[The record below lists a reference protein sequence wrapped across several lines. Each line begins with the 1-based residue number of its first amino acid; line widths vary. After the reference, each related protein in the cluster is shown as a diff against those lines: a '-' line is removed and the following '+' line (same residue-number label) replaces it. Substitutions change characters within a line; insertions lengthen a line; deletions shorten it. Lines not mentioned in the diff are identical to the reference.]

1 MPGAGKSTI
10 VNKLEELGFEK
21 FSLGDGIRAEA
32 KRRSIEPSGENL
44 GKIMLEVREK
54 NGPGAVA
61 ELIKEPIQ
69 NSIEEVIIIDGVRS
83 IAEIDVLKKIG
94 DVKLLAIQASS
105 ETRFNF
111 LSSRGRSDD
120 PKTRENFEER
130 DNREI
135 GVGIDKS
142 IENAE
147 DDRSQGWE
155 DLKNYN
161 VNSGDFVIGI
171 TASGTTPYVVEALK
185 KCGENNISTGCITSN
200 PNSPVAN
207 HSNFPIEINVGPEFL
222 TGSSRMKS

>member
-1 MPGAGKSTI
+1 MVKTIDCITGIPGAGKSTI

-94 DVKLLAIQASS
+94 DVKLLAVQASS

-142 IENAE
+142 IENADKIITNHNLTIDE
-147 DDRSQGWE
+147 
-155 DLKNYN
+155 L
-161 VNSGDFVIGI
+161 VNSAKEII
-171 TASGTTPYVVEALK
+171 
-185 KCGENNISTGCITSN
+185 ENWI
-200 PNSPVAN
+200 
-207 HSNFPIEINVGPEFL
+207 
-222 TGSSRMKS
+222 K

>member
-32 KRRSIEPSGENL
+32 KRRNIEPSGENL

-61 ELIKEPIQ
+61 ELIKEPIK
-69 NSIEEVIIIDGVRS
+69 NSIEEVVIIDGVRS

-142 IENAE
+142 IENADKIITNHNLTIDE
-147 DDRSQGWE
+147 
-155 DLKNYN
+155 L
-161 VNSGDFVIGI
+161 VNSAKEII
-171 TASGTTPYVVEALK
+171 
-185 KCGENNISTGCITSN
+185 ENWI
-200 PNSPVAN
+200 
-207 HSNFPIEINVGPEFL
+207 
-222 TGSSRMKS
+222 K

>member
-1 MPGAGKSTI
+1 LVKIIVCITGMPGAGKSTI

-142 IENAE
+142 IENADKIITNHNLTIDE
-147 DDRSQGWE
+147 
-155 DLKNYN
+155 L
-161 VNSGDFVIGI
+161 VNSAKEII
-171 TASGTTPYVVEALK
+171 
-185 KCGENNISTGCITSN
+185 ENWI
-200 PNSPVAN
+200 
-207 HSNFPIEINVGPEFL
+207 
-222 TGSSRMKS
+222 K

>member
-10 VNKLEELGFEK
+10 VTKLETLGFEK
-21 FSLGDGIRAEA
+21 FTLGDGIRAEA

-94 DVKLLAIQASS
+94 DVKLLAVQASS

-142 IENAE
+142 IENADKIITNHNLTIDE
-147 DDRSQGWE
+147 
-155 DLKNYN
+155 L
-161 VNSGDFVIGI
+161 VNSAKEII
-171 TASGTTPYVVEALK
+171 
-185 KCGENNISTGCITSN
+185 ENWI
-200 PNSPVAN
+200 
-207 HSNFPIEINVGPEFL
+207 
-222 TGSSRMKS
+222 K

>member
-69 NSIEEVIIIDGVRS
+69 NSIEEVVIIDGVRS

-142 IENAE
+142 IENADKIITNHNLTIDE
-147 DDRSQGWE
+147 
-155 DLKNYN
+155 L
-161 VNSGDFVIGI
+161 VNSAKEII
-171 TASGTTPYVVEALK
+171 
-185 KCGENNISTGCITSN
+185 ENWI
-200 PNSPVAN
+200 
-207 HSNFPIEINVGPEFL
+207 
-222 TGSSRMKS
+222 K